1 MGPLAKKKD
10 VSFKVK
16 VSPDTPLLLGD
27 EEVLRRIVVNLVNNA
42 LRFTDSGG
50 WVELQ
55 LAYREGRFVICVLRQ
70 RLAVF
75 LPNSSI
81 MSSIVS

>member
-42 LRFTDSGG
+42 LRFTDSG
-50 WVELQ
+50 
-55 LAYREGRFVICVLRQ
+55 
-70 RLAVF
+70 RLG
-75 LPNSSI
+75 
-81 MSSIVS
+81 